1 MSQSTVRAR
10 HRAARRPSTP
20 LTQFA
25 STATAQMAVV
35 GRRTAVVAASSGLV
49 VSVLG
54 AAPAMAASN
63 DASGLASVDTAA
75 LTDAARAALD
85 AAPVVTAPM
94 DATWTVDIPDVTA
107 VQPAVAVKAVAVKAV
122 AKAATRTATVTSR
135 AAARVA
141 APPSVAGSA
150 VLQIAARYVGVPY
163 VYGGTT
169 PSGFDCSGFVQYV
182 YAQLG
187 ISLPRTADEQRA
199 AGTVVSRANAQ
210 PGDLIYSPG
219 HIAIYAGGNMEIDA
233 PRPGGSVQ
241 FHAIWQSA
249 PIFIRVS

>member
-1 MSQSTVRAR
+1 
-10 HRAARRPSTP
+10 
-20 LTQFA
+20 
-25 STATAQMAVV
+25 MAVV

-107 VQPAVAVKAVAVKAV
+107 VQPAVAVKAVAKAV
-122 AKAATRTATVTSR
+122 TRTATVTSR

-187 ISLPRTADEQRA
+187 ISLPRTAEAQRA

-241 FHAIWQSA
+241 FRAIWQSA

>member
-20 LTQFA
+20 LTQLA

-54 AAPAMAASN
+54 AAPAIAEPN
-63 DASGLASVDTAA
+63 DASGLASVDTST
-75 LTDAARAALD
+75 LTGAARAALD
-85 AAPVVTAPM
+85 AAPVVTAP
-94 DATWTVDIPDVTA
+94 DQATWTLDVDDVTA
-107 VQPAVAVKAVAVKAV
+107 VKPAPVVKAA
-122 AKAATRTATVTSR
+122 AKTTSRTATVTSR
-135 AAARVA
+135 STVRAAATVA

-169 PSGFDCSGFVQYV
+169 PSGFDCSGFTQYV

-187 ISLPRTADEQRA
+187 ISLPRTAEAQRS
-199 AGTVVSRANAQ
+199 AGTVVSRADAQ

-219 HIAIYAGGNMEIDA
+219 HIAIYAGGDMEIDA

-241 FHAIWQSA
+241 FRSIWQSA
-249 PIFIRVS
+249 PVFIRVS

>member
-85 AAPVVTAPM
+85 AAPVVTAPE
-94 DATWTVDIPDVTA
+94 DATWTIDVPDVTA
-107 VQPAVAVKAVAVKAV
+107 VKPAPVKAV
-122 AKAATRTATVTSR
+122 AKATTRTATVTSR
-135 AAARVA
+135 SAVRAAATVA

-187 ISLPRTADEQRA
+187 ISLPRTADAQRA

-241 FHAIWQSA
+241 FRAIWQSA
-249 PIFIRVS
+249 PIFVRVS

>member
-1 MSQSTVRAR
+1 LSQSTVRAR

-20 LTQFA
+20 LTQLA

-54 AAPAMAASN
+54 AAPAIAEPN
-63 DASGLASVDTAA
+63 DASGLASVDTAT
-75 LTDAARAALD
+75 LTGAARAALD
-85 AAPVVTAPM
+85 AAPVVTAP
-94 DATWTVDIPDVTA
+94 DQATWTLDVDDVTA
-107 VQPAVAVKAVAVKAV
+107 VKPAPVVKAKTT
-122 AKAATRTATVTSR
+122 ATSRTATATSRSTVR
-135 AAARVA
+135 AAATVA

-169 PSGFDCSGFVQYV
+169 PSGFDCSGFTQYV

-187 ISLPRTADEQRA
+187 ISLPRTAEAQRS
-199 AGTVVSRANAQ
+199 AGTVVSRADAQ

-219 HIAIYAGGNMEIDA
+219 HIAIYAGGDMEIDS
-233 PRPGGSVQ
+233 PRPGGTVQ
-241 FHAIWQSA
+241 FRSIWQSA
-249 PIFIRVS
+249 PVFIRVS

>member
-1 MSQSTVRAR
+1 
-10 HRAARRPSTP
+10 
-20 LTQFA
+20 
-25 STATAQMAVV
+25 MAVV

-54 AAPAMAASN
+54 AAPAMAEPN
-63 DASGLASVDTAA
+63 DASGLASVDTST
-75 LTDAARAALD
+75 LTEAARAALD
-85 AAPVVTAPM
+85 AAPVVTAP
-94 DATWTVDIPDVTA
+94 DQATWTLDVDDVTA
-107 VQPAVAVKAVAVKAV
+107 VKPAPVVKAPVKTT
-122 AKAATRTATVTSR
+122 ATSRTATVSRSTVR
-135 AAARVA
+135 AAAIVA

-169 PSGFDCSGFVQYV
+169 PSGFDCSGFTQYV

-187 ISLPRTADEQRA
+187 ISLPRTAEAQRS

-219 HIAIYAGGNMEIDA
+219 HIAIYAGGDMEIDA

-241 FHAIWQSA
+241 FRAIWQSA
-249 PIFIRVS
+249 PVFIRVS